1 MYKMKKKLSIEGMS
15 CKHCVMHVK
24 EALSGLE
31 GAKHIKVDL
40 SQNSA
45 VLDVPDSITD
55 DDIKNA
61 VSDAGYKVT
70 QIYVL

>member
-1 MYKMKKKLSIEGMS
+1 MKKKLLIEGMS

-24 EALSGLE
+24 EALSELD
-31 GAKHIKVDL
+31 GAKHVKVDL
-40 SQNSA
+40 SKNSA
-45 VLDVPDSITD
+45 ILDVPESITD

-70 QIYVL
+70 QIEEA